1 MYTNFKPAHYISVMS
16 NPFLKNNKSHNKLN
30 AFVSPKKTPALVVP
44 NSTDTSLFPEL
55 SGPIA
60 IPRASTKFKDALNNA
75 IEPEA
80 NNSTIIEPGWVK
92 ISDKK
97 IEYGSSVTLPT
108 TIPENLNDNMYN
120 AIEIMTRKWTAH
132 TNLYD
137 DLHGP
142 FAYANKFKLPPV
154 YDNSDEEED
163 PKDDPNN
170 CEDDDCEPFY

>member
-1 MYTNFKPAHYISVMS
+1 MS
-16 NPFLKNNKSHNKLN
+16 NPFLKNKNNKNNKNNNNNKLN
-30 AFVSPKKTPALVVP
+30 AFVNPKQPPTLVVP
-44 NSTDTSLFPEL
+44 NATDISLFPEL

-60 IPRASTKFKDALNNA
+60 IPRASTNFKDALNNA

-97 IEYGSSVTLPT
+97 MEYGSSVTLPT
-108 TIPENLNDNMYN
+108 TTPENLNDNMYN

-137 DLHGP
+137 DLHGYL
-142 FAYANKFKLPPV
+142 AYANKFKLPPV

-163 PKDDPNN
+163 PKEDPNN

>member
-1 MYTNFKPAHYISVMS
+1 MS
-16 NPFLKNNKSHNKLN
+16 NPFLKKNNKLN
-30 AFVSPKKTPALVVP
+30 AFVSPKQPPTIVVP

-60 IPRASTKFKDALNNA
+60 ISRTSTNFKDALNNA

-108 TIPENLNDNMYN
+108 TTPENLNDNMYN

-137 DLHGP
+137 DLHGHL
-142 FAYANKFKLPPV
+142 AYANKFKLQPV

-170 CEDDDCEPFY
+170 CDDVDCEHFY